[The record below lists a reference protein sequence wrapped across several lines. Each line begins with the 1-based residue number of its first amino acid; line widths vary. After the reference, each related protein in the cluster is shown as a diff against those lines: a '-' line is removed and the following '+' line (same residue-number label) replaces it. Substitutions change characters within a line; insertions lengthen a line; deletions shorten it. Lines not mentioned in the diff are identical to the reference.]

1 MRGCSRTKN
10 KHNKVLKMSIMWDLQ
25 EEDRTR
31 GQTELRKGKRKT
43 KMRKSEA
50 EEEDAERDRGWP
62 DGVKEPFAVIQ
73 HREGGS

>member
-1 MRGCSRTKN
+1 
-10 KHNKVLKMSIMWDLQ
+10 MWDLK

-73 HREGGS
+73 HGEGGS